1 MICLARSG
9 NYDDLNN
16 TRDSKGERS
25 SSKVIL
31 AVIILS
37 VIISIIAVL
46 VWIKILETQDVVKQ
60 GQTAASEN
68 TSSETVPLREYE
80 NPSKSELKTPEV
92 SSGLAL
98 PSLEEGLSVLTSS
111 AASATGV
118 DYISSLDYG
127 LPENAA
133 GADVTEESVEMKKPQ
148 IADRLSISQQPSFS
162 KDIVRYREYIIREGD
177 SLVSIAN
184 DFGLSLQTL
193 ISVNRLTSA
202 ASLWIGSPLRI
213 PDRDGALYVVREGDS
228 LLSITQQYGLGISA
242 KTLGNVNGIHEDSL
256 QVGQELF
263 IPYETIETSGTI
275 TAESGLSFS
284 EPAES
289 TVVGMYNQKVLNPLN
304 NDSMRLDGILLQAQ
318 PETPV
323 FASEAGTVVD
333 IGFNDDGSGFV
344 KIMHTDGYT
353 TEYDYLS
360 DICVKT
366 ADIVEKG
373 QRIGSFGQ
381 VNANYGNPV
390 VFFRIRQEG
399 VPFDPLS
406 FL

>member
-80 NPSKSELKTPEV
+80 NPSKSELKAPEV

-127 LPENAA
+127 LPENA

-373 QRIGSFGQ
+373 QRIGSFGP